1 MATANPFEAIR
12 QQVGGKERSAQ
23 WYQAQVNKLGAIN
36 TNQLLRQGTLVNWIR
51 PGFMYLFGYDP
62 KLKET
67 LPYYVKFPLV
77 LPFRVIEGGFLGLNL
92 HYMPYM
98 LRMRMLEY
106 MHQYASDPNMN
117 EKTRLR
123 FTWKIVEGSSRL
135 KPLANCVKHYLTEQ
149 VRTRFLIIPYN
160 DWIIASQLPIERFV
174 GARKTEVWRQER
186 RKYT

>member
-1 MATANPFEAIR
+1 MATANPFETIR
-12 QQVGGKERSAQ
+12 QQVGDKERSAQ
-23 WYQAQVNKLGAIN
+23 WYQTQVSKLGAIN
-36 TNQLLRQGTLVNWIR
+36 TNQLLRQGKLVNRII

-62 KLKET
+62 KLNET
-67 LPYYVKFPLV
+67 LPYYDSFPLV
-77 LPFRVIEGGFLGLNL
+77 LPFRIIEGGFMGLNL

-98 LRMRMLEY
+98 LRMRMLQY

-160 DWIIASQLPIERFV
+160 DWIIASQLPIENFV